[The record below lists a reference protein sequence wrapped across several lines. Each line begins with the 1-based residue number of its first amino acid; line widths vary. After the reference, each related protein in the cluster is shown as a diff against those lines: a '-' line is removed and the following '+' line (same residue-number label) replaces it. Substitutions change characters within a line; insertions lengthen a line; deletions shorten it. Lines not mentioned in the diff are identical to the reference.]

1 MKNYIFLFIFF
12 IYISSHCQTYKPL
25 LDNSN
30 QWNFTTCNFGCLT
43 DIYYTDGDT
52 IVNNL
57 NYKILDGF
65 HFISRTFLLR
75 ESVADKKVFLTK
87 INENSISEYLLYD
100 FSLQEGDFM
109 EMTNPISPFPL
120 HGGQFVLDSIRTKP
134 LLNNVG
140 YKHFYFSPSST
151 NQVSNYP
158 VVWVEGIGSKSLIN
172 APGGFPDSNGV
183 GELSCFFKNQNLV
196 YTQSQNNV
204 DCTLLNIKAHDI
216 DSIKISITNQKNVFS
231 ISDLE
236 KITSITIY
244 DFCGKNT
251 NYTLNDFKKNKT
263 LNLNNLKAGL
273 YFITVENLNFTQ
285 KTFKV
290 IIQ

>member
-1 MKNYIFLFIFF
+1 MKKYISLLIYF
-12 IYISSHCQTYKPL
+12 IYAYSHSQTYKPL

-43 DIYYTDGDT
+43 DIYYTNGDT

-75 ESVADKKVFLTK
+75 ESIAEKKVFLTT

-109 EMTNPISPFPL
+109 EMSNPISPFPL

-134 LLNNVG
+134 LLNNIG
-140 YKHFYFSPSST
+140 YKHFYFSPTSNNS
-151 NQVSNYP
+151 VSNYP
-158 VVWVEGIGSKSLIN
+158 VVWIEGIGSKSLIN
-172 APGGFPDSNGV
+172 APGGNPDSNGV

-196 YTQSQNNV
+196 YSQNNT
-204 DCTLLNIKAHDI
+204 DCTLLSVKTEKI
-216 DSIKISITNQKNVFS
+216 DSLKIYINNQKNIFRFS
-231 ISDLE
+231 DSE

-244 DFCGKNT
+244 DICGKNM
-251 NYTLNDFKKNKT
+251 NYRLNYFKKNKT
-263 LNLNNLKAGL
+263 LDLTNLKTGL
-273 YFITVENLNFTQ
+273 YFLTIENSNFSQ
-285 KTFKV
+285 KTFKI

>member
-1 MKNYIFLFIFF
+1 MKNYIYFFILFI
-12 IYISSHCQTYKPL
+12 YTSLYCQTYKPL

-75 ESVADKKVFLTK
+75 ESVADKKIFLTK

-100 FSLQEGDFM
+100 FSLQEGDFI

-134 LLNNVG
+134 LLNNIG
-140 YKHFYFSPSST
+140 YKHFYFSPISS

-158 VVWVEGIGSKSLIN
+158 VVWIEGIGSKSLIN
-172 APGGFPDSNGV
+172 APGGNPDSNGV
-183 GELSCFFKNQNLV
+183 GELTCFFKNQNLV
-196 YTQSQNNV
+196 YSPTQNA
-204 DCTLLNIKAHDI
+204 DCTLLNIKKNEI
-216 DSIKISITNQKNVFS
+216 DYLKIYFTNQKNIFRFS
-231 ISDLE
+231 DSKNIN
-236 KITSITIY
+236 SITIY
-244 DFCGKNT
+244 DFCGKNR
-251 NYTLNDFKKNKT
+251 NYTLNDFKRNNT
-263 LNLNNLKAGL
+263 LDLNNLKTGL
-273 YFITVENLNFTQ
+273 YFITVENSSFKS
-285 KTFKV
+285 KTFK
-290 IIQ
+290 IIIR